1 MTIRNLE
8 FAFRARSI
16 AIIGAS
22 PTDGSVGRVVT
33 RNVRGA
39 GFAGPIWP
47 VNPRHANVDGLTCY
61 PTVAA
66 LPQTPDLAVIMT
78 PAATVPGLIGELGAR
93 GTRAAVVLTAGL
105 SRENG
110 LRQAMLDAA
119 KPYTLRII
127 GPNCLGL
134 FVPGI
139 GLNASFAH
147 IAPRPGKLAFLSQS
161 GALASAV
168 LDWTADRHIGFS
180 TVVSLGDMAD
190 VDVADLLDMLA
201 GDSDTKAVLLYLE
214 TVTNTRKFISAARAA
229 ARLKPVIVIKSG
241 RHAAAAKAAATH
253 TGALAG
259 TDGAVNAAFRRAGLL
274 RVQDL
279 EELFDAAETLARFAP
294 IARGRLGIVTN
305 GGGAGVLA
313 VDQLV
318 DHDGELAQLAPETI
332 AALDAVLPAT
342 WSHANPVDIIGDAG
356 PERYKAAI
364 EAVFDDDNVD
374 ALLVMA
380 CPTALASAEGS
391 AQAVGEAVKTIDSR
405 HPPRFK
411 PILTS
416 WLGDH
421 AAAPA
426 RAILRQSGVA
436 TYSTPADAIRS
447 LTYLTGYS
455 AAQRA
460 LMQTPPSL
468 FAEFPVDVAAARAV
482 LSAVVA
488 DGRTT
493 LTEPEAKT
501 VLAAFGVPV
510 VETRVAHEIGEVEA
524 IAGQLLVRHNAVA
537 VKLLSRDV
545 SHKSD
550 VGGVVLGV
558 RSPKA
563 AARAA
568 QGIVERLTTKAPNA
582 VIEGFTVQAMVERPG
597 AHELIVGIGDDPLF
611 GPVILFGAGGT
622 SVEVVADTAVALP
635 PLDMKLADDLIG
647 QTRVARLLAGYRD
660 RPAADMNAIARALMQ
675 VSQMVIDC
683 PEIASLDINPM
694 LADADGVVALDAR
707 VVVDPERLGEPG
719 PNRRLAIRPYPS
731 AWERRVTTSGGRDVL
746 LRPIRPED
754 ARLYPDFVAKLDN
767 RDIRLRLLAPRKQF
781 SHDFLARLTQIDYAR
796 EMAFIAVDPDSAE
809 LLGVSRLVS
818 DPDYTRAEYGVIVR
832 SDLQGLGLGWALM
845 EHLLTYARSEGLA
858 LIEGEVLSE
867 NAEMLAM
874 CREMGF
880 TVLPDPEDPGCFKTR
895 LTLAA

>member
-1 MTIRNLE
+1 M
-8 FAFRARSI
+8 
-16 AIIGAS
+16 S
-22 PTDGSVGRVVT
+22 PISSTC
-33 RNVRGA
+33 
-39 GFAGPIWP
+39 WP
-47 VNPRHANVDGLTCY
+47 AT
-61 PTVAA
+61 A
-66 LPQTPDLAVIMT
+66 TP
-78 PAATVPGLIGELGAR
+78 
-93 GTRAAVVLTAGL
+93 
-105 SRENG
+105 N
-110 LRQAMLDAA
+110 
-119 KPYTLRII
+119 
-127 GPNCLGL
+127 
-134 FVPGI
+134 
-139 GLNASFAH
+139 
-147 IAPRPGKLAFLSQS
+147 
-161 GALASAV
+161 
-168 LDWTADRHIGFS
+168 
-180 TVVSLGDMAD
+180 
-190 VDVADLLDMLA
+190 
-201 GDSDTKAVLLYLE
+201 AVLLYLE

-391 AQAVGEAVKTIDSR
+391 AQAVGEAVKTIDATPSAALQADPHQLAR
-405 HPPRFK
+405 RPRLR
-411 PILTS
+411 PRR
-416 WLGDH
+416 
-421 AAAPA
+421 APSSA
-426 RAILRQSGVA
+426 SPAWRP
-436 TYSTPADAIRS
+436 TSTPADAIRS

-647 QTRVARLLAGYRD
+647 QTRIARLLAGYRD
-660 RPAADMNAIARALMQ
+660 RPAADMNAIARALIQ

-683 PEIASLDINPM
+683 PEIASLDINPL